1 MAKIARVITAST
13 LRETLHT
20 VLREVNLSE
29 DELIVLV
36 ASQPKVVLAD
46 FQAYAELKYQ
56 AAQYQRLRHLRS
68 ERKRSKIAA

>member
-1 MAKIARVITAST
+1 MAKMARVITAST

-20 VLREVNLSE
+20 VLREVSLSE

-36 ASQPKVVLAD
+36 AAQPKVVLAD

-56 AAQYQRLRHLRS
+56 AAQYQKLRRLQPQAGVL
-68 ERKRSKIAA
+68 

>member
-1 MAKIARVITAST
+1 MANATRVITAST

-20 VLREVNLSE
+20 VLREVCLSE

-36 ASQPKVVLAD
+36 AAQPKVVLAD

-56 AAQYQRLRHLRS
+56 AAQYQKMRRLQPQVTT
-68 ERKRSKIAA
+68 